1 MPRISGFRLE
11 PMGGSGV
18 GRPGGFR
25 NTGLVSAICLN
36 YERLTP
42 EPGDNFKHI
51 LDPRARGTIKVG
63 EKTYPLSESLEKG
76 WISISGTGD
85 HTKLEIKNNTKEGA
99 EINIKDPIPLSVTKS
114 DDLADLSDHGELFKG
129 FTEALDPTQ
138 QVQLQGRVWDLTG
151 ARREER
157 LRGLL
162 DEKIS
167 PEDYRKK
174 HTGDGFLELLGEA
187 GRDKT
192 AIFRRQNDYTLI
204 KKNKGSIEEE
214 SFTIDRDE
222 DGALTKETAAAIRAL
237 QPKEFTRAADASTPS
252 TSFLA
257 FGVASEVESKTTC
270 QLGKKAVDVSSEDL
284 LNFYEDVHAALPDGL
299 RQLVEHSGA

>member
-1 MPRISGFRLE
+1 MFRHKMGGMAIIITIALVHLQSPNMAHAQVQRMVMPRISGFRLE

-51 LDPRARGTIKVG
+51 LDPGARGTIKVG

-222 DGALTKETAAAIRAL
+222 DGA
-237 QPKEFTRAADASTPS
+237 
-252 TSFLA
+252 
-257 FGVASEVESKTTC
+257 
-270 QLGKKAVDVSSEDL
+270 
-284 LNFYEDVHAALPDGL
+284 
-299 RQLVEHSGA
+299 